1 MIKRNSIIQ
10 GLGRQQRSRREKL
23 RKGESLRKGGIR
35 SGTVETAECD
45 SLGGGDRETSSY
57 TALIK
62 VQVIHGASG
71 VGGGGGASLARTLT
85 PGPCPRPENGSV
97 SSLCRQF
104 VGTLRYEDECAAHFR
119 SWYKG
124 EGGGVRGEHT

>member
-1 MIKRNSIIQ
+1 MNHRIMIKRNSIIQ

-62 VQVIHGASG
+62 VQFIPRILWSG
-71 VGGGGGASLARTLT
+71 WGR
-85 PGPCPRPENGSV
+85 GS
-97 SSLCRQF
+97 
-104 VGTLRYEDECAAHFR
+104 
-119 SWYKG
+119 
-124 EGGGVRGEHT
+124 